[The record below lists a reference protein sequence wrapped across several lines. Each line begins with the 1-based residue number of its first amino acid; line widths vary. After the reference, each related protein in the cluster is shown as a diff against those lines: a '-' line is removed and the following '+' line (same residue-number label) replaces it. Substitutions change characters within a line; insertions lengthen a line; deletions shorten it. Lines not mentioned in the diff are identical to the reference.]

1 MVNVTIKFNY
11 AIKLYLI
18 AKCVACGAG
27 FCDGDWLNEINELLS
42 IFECVGCYFLS
53 PWTCEGVVQCH
64 YIITREEQTCTETTA
79 QHSKYLHFPPFYMPT
94 AMSIIQ
100 FRPLVC
106 CECCGCL
113 EDTFTC
119 FCLWFEMTALRFWFS
134 FLGRWKICCSL
145 LCVTGKKSIWNWFSK
160 DLNWNAR
167 RSAALDSWERGSKN
181 NNLDKNFC
189 IKEAMKINWRW
200 TWKKTSGKQWAVKWI
215 KGRRRLFFCR
225 VRHWP

>member
-1 MVNVTIKFNY
+1 MRRLLFFVTLDMWGCCAMSLHNHKGRADLHRNNCSTFQ
-11 AIKLYLI
+11 
-18 AKCVACGAG
+18 
-27 FCDGDWLNEINELLS
+27 
-42 IFECVGCYFLS
+42 IF
-53 PWTCEGVVQCH
+53 T
-64 YIITREEQTCTETTA
+64 
-79 QHSKYLHFPPFYMPT
+79 FPPFYMPT

-200 TWKKTSGKQWAVKWI
+200 TWKKKRAGNNGQWSE
-215 KGRRRLFFCR
+215 
-225 VRHWP
+225 

>member
-79 QHSKYLHFPPFYMPT
+79 QHSKYLHFH
-94 AMSIIQ
+94 
-100 FRPLVC
+100 L
-106 CECCGCL
+106 
-113 EDTFTC
+113 FTC
-119 FCLWFEMTALRFWFS
+119 PRRCQSFNFGLSCVVNVVDASRTRLRAFVFDLKWPRFAFGFPFWVDGKFVVLFS
-134 FLGRWKICCSL
+134 
-145 LCVTGKKSIWNWFSK
+145 V
-160 DLNWNAR
+160 
-167 RSAALDSWERGSKN
+167 
-181 NNLDKNFC
+181 
-189 IKEAMKINWRW
+189 
-200 TWKKTSGKQWAVKWI
+200 
-215 KGRRRLFFCR
+215 
-225 VRHWP
+225 